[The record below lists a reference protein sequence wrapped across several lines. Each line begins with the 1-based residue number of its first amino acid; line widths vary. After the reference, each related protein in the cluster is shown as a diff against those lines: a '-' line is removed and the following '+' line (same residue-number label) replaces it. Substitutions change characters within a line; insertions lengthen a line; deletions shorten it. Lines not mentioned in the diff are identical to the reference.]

1 LLATQLQ
8 LAYRAAATEGQ
19 TGRTL
24 SDKDLAN
31 FLKIVGYG
39 SSQDLSNINDQ
50 LNQFGA
56 RIIEQFDSSTN
67 TQIHKMQEK
76 EEELERYLRTVVE
89 IDQKTIDAAKNAEN
103 ELARQE
109 VLDQLSKASTNVA
122 NQFFKYEEQEDG
134 TYKLVIPKFE
144 QNYGKSDMLNAVLNN
159 IKNYRENRSGAS
171 SSSTAPTG
179 TGAARSPVF
188 RLGIQ

>member
-1 LLATQLQ
+1 MS
-8 LAYRAAATEGQ
+8 Q
-19 TGRTL
+19 TIEEIKASFEAPTHKVVNGEQ
-24 SDKDLAN
+24 
-31 FLKIVGYG
+31 V
-39 SSQDLSNINDQ
+39 DLSAEEIEET
-50 LNQFGA
+50 LN
-56 RIIEQFDSSTN
+56 TW
-67 TQIHKMQEK
+67 
-76 EEELERYLRTVVE
+76 
-89 IDQKTIDAAKNAEN
+89 AEN

-144 QNYGKSDMLNAVLNN
+144 QNYGESDMLNAVLTN
-159 IKNYRENRSGAS
+159 IKNYRENRAGAS

-188 RLGIQ
+188 RVGI